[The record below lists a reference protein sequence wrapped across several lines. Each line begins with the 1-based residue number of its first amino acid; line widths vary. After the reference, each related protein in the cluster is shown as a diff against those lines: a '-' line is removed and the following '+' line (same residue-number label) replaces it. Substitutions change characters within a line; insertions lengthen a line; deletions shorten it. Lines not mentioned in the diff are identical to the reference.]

1 MEDLLHV
8 IIAMSG
14 LFACKAG
21 KSGSGENMTHE
32 LATARLHR
40 LLQFIRIQRYK
51 AKVNEN
57 PDYPKSVEARTD
69 RLLGSI
75 VLCIIGAA
83 TYPPAIATI
92 IIGSAVRNHVKNNI
106 AL

>member
-1 MEDLLHV
+1 M

-40 LLQFIRIQRYK
+40 LLQFIRIQRY
-51 AKVNEN
+51 KVNEN

-92 IIGSAVRNHVKNNI
+92 IIGSAVRNHVENNI